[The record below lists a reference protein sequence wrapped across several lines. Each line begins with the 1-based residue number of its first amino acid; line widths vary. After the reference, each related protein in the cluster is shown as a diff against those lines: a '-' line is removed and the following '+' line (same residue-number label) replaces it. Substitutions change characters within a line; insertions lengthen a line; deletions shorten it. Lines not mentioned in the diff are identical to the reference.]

1 MHNQEQIASG
11 CLAQGDPALLAS
23 AVSGVEDRARERIAE
38 PIRETTEIRELT
50 SDELDR
56 ATGGFGPFI
65 ALTFA
70 GRFYD
75 VAVDALI
82 TMFPVREKD

>member
-1 MHNQEQIASG
+1 MT
-11 CLAQGDPALLAS
+11 
-23 AVSGVEDRARERIAE
+23 
-38 PIRETTEIRELT
+38 IRETTEIRELT

-56 ATGGFGPFI
+56 VAGGFGPI
-65 ALTFA
+65 LALTWA

-82 TMFPVREKD
+82 TMFPVRETD